1 MQSLFGIPTPVIAA
15 VLAGLTA
22 TAAVVTLLLAA
33 RNPVLVK
40 LGIRHIPRRRARS
53 VLIVIGLALS
63 TTIVAAAFTTGDALG
78 YTLRALVSGSLGNV
92 DAVVVS
98 YGQGMRRFDRSD
110 FEGLADG
117 RIPTVTGDDFTAS
130 AADEVRSLL
139 AEQDG
144 VAGVIG
150 ATLRQYAIANSAQ
163 QVASGGINLLAL
175 PSDTPPAFG
184 TLATPDG
191 APLSLAG
198 LGEGDVILNTAAA
211 GALLA
216 QPGDELLIYRGSQP
230 VAARVAAVAANGDL
244 GGTQATAFVS
254 LPWWQ
259 SVEGRPGRIN
269 QVLIVNQGGVDSLR
283 YSEGV
288 ANRLRSAF
296 VNDAAARQIFSLLAT
311 PAVRDGLRRSLPT
324 QPDSVRP
331 RMAQLL
337 HALEQPGMP
346 EDFKPLMGDIL
357 VLGRLRFVLS
367 DLAPGTA
374 RQFASALMSLNRL
387 TVVEIKRLSLDL
399 ASNFA
404 TALTATFLV
413 LGLFSIAT
421 GIMLVFLIFTLLAAE
436 RRGELGMARALGTQ
450 RSHLVQI
457 FLFEGALYDLLASLV
472 GVLAGIGVALLTL
485 DLLGGYLTDFGIR
498 ISRHI
503 EPYSLVIALCLGL
516 LLTYLTVIVAAWRI
530 ARLNVVAAVR
540 NLPDEGPPPPSLK
553 RLARQGRPL
562 DLLRGLLSR
571 GPLLV
576 ILGLGLALVTRSTPL
591 LVGLTSLGWSL
602 AMIGVGLALR
612 WLLRATGV
620 RPVLAD
626 RIGFTVSG
634 LALLL
639 FWVRPIRGTPLA
651 ETQPFVS
658 GLEVLTLAGLLMV
671 LGAVWVITYNLE
683 LLPALVG
690 RATTFLRG
698 GAPLAAGLR
707 IAAAYPAR
715 YRWRTGLAIL
725 MFALVI
731 FTVTTASILLAGT
744 RYAYADLGVQ
754 AAGFDLRADIDPQ
767 RLPNLAAALAAAPGV
782 SADAFAAVGGQASIA
797 VEAIEPGAAA
807 ARWQS
812 SNVQVVDDG
821 WLAGMGADLT
831 QRAPGYADD
840 RAVWDALRATPGLAV
855 LHGSAL
861 AGGAGQRG
869 VADPFGSSQF
879 AFQASRRDDRSVPPT
894 VVWVRDPKGGPPL
907 KLTVIG
913 VLDNRVSLGTGL
925 YTTPATLQAGGWTP
939 PPPRSYYFRI
949 AGGETPRQAALGLSR
964 SFSSQGLTASVLN
977 EELRAAQGI
986 RLLLNQLLQG
996 FMGLGL
1002 VSGVVALGVL
1012 ATRAVVERRQQIGV
1026 LRALGF
1032 QRGLVQATFLAE
1044 ASLIAG
1050 LGILVGVGLGI
1061 VVSRN
1066 VVHFIA
1072 AQNPEIQFG
1081 IPWGQISLIVLV
1093 AYGMTLLTTII
1104 PAWQAGRVYPA
1115 EALRYE

>member
-1 MQSLFGIPTPVIAA
+1 MQTLFGIPIDALAA
-15 VLAGLTA
+15 VLAGLTVAA
-22 TAAVVTLLLAA
+22 TVVILLLAA

-63 TTIVAAAFTTGDALG
+63 TTIVAAALTTGDALG
-78 YTLRALVSGSLGNV
+78 YTLRALVTGSLGNV
-92 DAVVVS
+92 DAVVVA
-98 YGQGMRRFDRSD
+98 YGQGMRRFDRRD

-117 RIPTVTGDDFTAS
+117 RIPTITGDDF
-130 AADEVRSLL
+130 AAATVGEVRDLL
-139 AEQDG
+139 TEQAG
-144 VAGVIG
+144 VAGVVG
-150 ATLRQYAIANSAQ
+150 ATLRQYPIANSVQ
-163 QVASGGINLLAL
+163 QVASGGVNLLAL
-175 PSDTPPAFG
+175 PPDTPPAFG
-184 TLATPDG
+184 VLATPDG
-191 APLSLAG
+191 APLSLAR
-198 LGEGDVILNTAAA
+198 LDEGDVILNTAAA

-216 QPGDELLIYRGSQP
+216 QPGDELLIYRGSQATP
-230 VAARVAAVAANGDL
+230 ARVVAVAANGDL

-259 SVEGRPGRIN
+259 SIEGRLGRIN
-269 QVLIVNQGGVDSLR
+269 QILIVNQGGTESLR
-283 YSEGV
+283 YSEAV
-288 ANRLRSAF
+288 ANRLRGAF
-296 VNDAAARQIFSLLAT
+296 VNDDAARRLFNLLAT
-311 PAVRDGLRRSLPT
+311 PNVRDGLRRSLPT

-331 RMAQLL
+331 RMEQLL
-337 HALEQPGMP
+337 HALEQPSMP
-346 EDFKPLMGDIL
+346 EDFKALMGDIL

-387 TVVEIKRLSLDL
+387 TVVELKRLSLDI
-399 ASNFA
+399 ASSFA
-404 TALTATFLV
+404 TALTSTFLV

-450 RSHLVQI
+450 RGHLVQI
-457 FLFEGALYDLLASLV
+457 FLFEGALYDLLASLL
-472 GVLAGIGVALLTL
+472 GVLAGLGVALLTL
-485 DLLGGYLTDFGIR
+485 DLLGGYLTDFNIQV
-498 ISRHI
+498 SRYV
-503 EPYSLVIALCLGL
+503 EPRSLVIALCMGL
-516 LLTYLTVIVAAWRI
+516 LLTFITVTIAAWRI

-540 NLPDEGPPPPSLK
+540 NLPDEGPPPPSLT

-562 DLLRGLLSR
+562 ALVRALLTR

-576 ILGLGLALVTRSTPL
+576 LLGLALILVTRASPL

-612 WLLRATGV
+612 WLLRAASVQPG
-620 RPVLAD
+620 LAD
-626 RIGFTVSG
+626 RIGFTVAG

-639 FWVRPIRGTPLA
+639 FWARPISGARLA
-651 ETQPFVS
+651 DTQRFIG
-658 GLEVLTLAGLLMV
+658 GLELLALSGLLMV

-690 RATTFLRG
+690 RATAWLRG
-698 GAPLAAGLR
+698 GSPAAAGLR

-715 YRWRTGLAIL
+715 TRWRTGLAIL

-754 AAGFDLRADIDPQ
+754 AAGFDLRADVDPL
-767 RLPNLAAALAAAPGV
+767 RLPDLRAALADAPGI
-782 SADAFAAVGGQASIA
+782 APDAFGAVGGQASIG
-797 VEAIEPGAAA
+797 VEAIEPGALT

-812 SNVQVVDDG
+812 SQVQVVDEG
-821 WLAGMGADLT
+821 WLTGIGASLS

-861 AGGAGQRG
+861 QAGAGQRSA
-869 VADPFGSSQF
+869 VDPLGSSQF
-879 AFQASRRDDRSVPPT
+879 VFQAASRDDRSIPPT

-907 KLTVIG
+907 RLTVIG
-913 VLDNRVSLGTGL
+913 VLDRRVALGNGL

-939 PPPRSYYFRI
+939 PPPRSYYLRVV
-949 AGGETPRQAALGLSR
+949 AGETPRQAALGLAR
-964 SFSSQGLTASVLN
+964 SFSRQGLTASVLN

-1002 VSGVVALGVL
+1002 VSGVVALGVM

-1032 QRGLVQATFLAE
+1032 DRRLVQATFLCE

-1061 VVSRN
+1061 VLSRN
-1066 VVHFIA
+1066 VVQFIA
-1072 AQNPEIQFG
+1072 AQNPEIQFA
-1081 IPWGQISLIVLV
+1081 IPWGQIGLIALV
-1093 AYGMTLLTTII
+1093 AYGMTLLTTMI
-1104 PAWQAGRVYPA
+1104 PAWQAGRIYPA

>member
-1 MQSLFGIPTPVIAA
+1 MQTLFGIPTTALAA
-15 VLAGLTA
+15 ALAGLTA
-22 TAAVVTLLLAA
+22 AAAVVTLLLAL
-33 RNPVLVK
+33 RNPVLVR

-63 TTIVAAAFTTGDALG
+63 TTIVAASFTTGDALG

-98 YGQGMRRFDRSD
+98 YGQGMRRFDRRD

-117 RIPTVTGDDFTAS
+117 RIPTVTGDDFAAS
-130 AADEVRSLL
+130 AVDEVRGVL
-139 AEQDG
+139 AEQAG
-144 VAGVIG
+144 VAGVAG
-150 ATLRQYAIANSAQ
+150 ATLRQYPIANSAQ
-163 QVASGGINLLAL
+163 QVASGAVNLLAL
-175 PSDTPPAFG
+175 PPDTPTAFG

-191 APLSLAG
+191 DPLPLAR
-198 LGEGDVILNTAAA
+198 LGAGDVILNAAAA

-216 QPGDELLIYRGSQP
+216 QPGDDLLIYRGSLATP
-230 VAARVAAVAANGDL
+230 VRVAAIAANGDL

-259 SVEGRPGRIN
+259 NVEGRPGRIN
-269 QVLIVNQGGVDSLR
+269 QILIVNQGGVDSLR

-288 ANRLRSAF
+288 ANRLRAAF
-296 VNDAAARQIFSLLAT
+296 VNDDAARRLFSLLAT
-311 PAVRDGLRRSLPT
+311 PNVRDGLRRSLPT

-331 RMAQLL
+331 RMEQLL
-337 HALEQPGMP
+337 RALEQPDMP
-346 EDFKPLMGDIL
+346 DDFKPLMGDIL

-374 RQFASALMSLNRL
+374 RQFASALMGLNRL
-387 TVVEIKRLSLDL
+387 TVVELKRLSLDI

-404 TALTATFLV
+404 TALTSTFLV

-457 FLFEGALYDLLASLV
+457 FLFEGALYDLLASLL
-472 GVLAGIGVALLTL
+472 GVPAGIGVALLTL

-498 ISRHI
+498 VSRYI
-503 EPYSLVIALCLGL
+503 EARSLVIALCLGL
-516 LLTYLTVIVAAWRI
+516 LLTFITVVVAAWRI

-562 DLLRGLLSR
+562 DLLRALLSR

-576 ILGLGLALVTRSTPL
+576 ILGLVLVLVTRSTPL

-602 AMIGVGLALR
+602 AMIGIGLALR
-612 WLLRATGV
+612 WLLRASGV
-620 RPVLAD
+620 RAVLAD

-639 FWVRPIRGTPLA
+639 FWARPISGARLA
-651 ETQPFVS
+651 DTQRFIG
-658 GLEVLTLAGLLMV
+658 GLELLALAGLLMV

-683 LLPALVG
+683 LLPALIG
-690 RATTFLRG
+690 RATAWLRG
-698 GAPLAAGLR
+698 GAPLTAGLR

-744 RYAYADLGVQ
+744 RYAYDDLGVQ
-754 AAGFDLRADIDPQ
+754 AAGFDLRADVDPQ
-767 RLPNLAAALAAAPGV
+767 RLPDLRASLANAPGV
-782 SADAFAAVGGQASIA
+782 SADTFVAVGGQASIA
-797 VEAIEPGAAA
+797 VEAIEPSAPT

-812 SNVQVVDDG
+812 SNVQVVDEG
-821 WLAGMGADLT
+821 WLAGIGASLI

-861 AGGAGQRG
+861 SGDAGQRRA
-869 VADPFGSSQF
+869 ADAFGSSQF

-913 VLDNRVSLGTGL
+913 VLDGRVSLGNGL
-925 YTTPATLQAGGWTP
+925 YTTAATLQAGGWAA
-939 PPPRSYYFRI
+939 PPPRAYYLRVA
-949 AGGETPRQAALGLSR
+949 AGEMPRQAALGLAR
-964 SFSSQGLTASVLN
+964 SYSSQGLTASVLN

-1032 QRGLVQATFLAE
+1032 NRGLVQATFLFE

-1050 LGILVGVGLGI
+1050 LGVLVGVGLGI
-1061 VVSRN
+1061 VLSRN
-1066 VVHFIA
+1066 VVQFIA
-1072 AQNPEIQFG
+1072 TQNPEIQFG
-1081 IPWGQISLIVLV
+1081 VPWGQIGLIVLV